1 MDLKEVFVYL
11 SYSKRHSSE
20 LNVNIEDMGQL
31 DHIFK
36 KIKLIGNLTD
46 EQRNKLKE
54 IASKC
59 PVHKTVA
66 NKVYFE
72 TELI

>member
-1 MDLKEVFVYL
+1 
-11 SYSKRHSSE
+11 
-20 LNVNIEDMGQL
+20 MGQL

-66 NKVYFE
+66 YKVYFE

>member
-1 MDLKEVFVYL
+1 
-11 SYSKRHSSE
+11 
-20 LNVNIEDMGQL
+20 MGQL